1 MFIVILDSINKPTTM
16 LQETIENLLKFE
28 NIELERLGAEK
39 FNAPSIAFQKL
50 KIMEIEKVMGK
61 IEAYNTVLRAMD
73 YDNQPA

>member
-1 MFIVILDSINKPTTM
+1 M

-28 NIELERLGAEK
+28 NNELERLGAEK